1 MSDNDSDYIDIAED
15 VLDNEVENTGD
26 RPQRKGKRRGAD
38 IDWVEIARLSK
49 SDKHEELEY
58 FKDIQEIFTMR
69 KAGDFLCR
77 Y

>member
-1 MSDNDSDYIDIAED
+1 MSDSDSDYIDIAED
-15 VLDNEVENTGD
+15 VLDNEVENTDD

-38 IDWVEIARLSK
+38 IDWE
-49 SDKHEELEY
+49 DKYEESEY

-69 KAGDFLCR
+69 KARDFLCR

>member
-1 MSDNDSDYIDIAED
+1 MSDSDSDYIDIVED
-15 VLDNEVENTGD
+15 VLENEVENTD

-38 IDWVEIARLSK
+38 IEIARFSK
-49 SDKHEELEY
+49 SDKYEESEY

-69 KAGDFLCR
+69 KARDFLCR